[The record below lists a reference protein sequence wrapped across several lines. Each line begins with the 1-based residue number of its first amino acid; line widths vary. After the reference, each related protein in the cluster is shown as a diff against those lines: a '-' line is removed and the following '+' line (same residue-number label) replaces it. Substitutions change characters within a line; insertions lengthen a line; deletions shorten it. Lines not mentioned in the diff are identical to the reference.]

1 MKKALSTAV
10 LFIGF
15 LPFAQSF
22 EQTAA
27 EKSCECLKKFSD
39 LTDEKYQNC
48 ISTSLTEAL
57 VMGDV
62 KKNMEQIGTVTGMEA
77 ALLKIDAIL
86 NDICI
91 IDQSSELEQKR
102 KMHYGYSK
110 NTETTNSYKI
120 GKDFMEQE
128 KYKLAIQAFEK
139 ALKKD
144 GNFVLALDDIAA
156 SHRRLEKFE
165 EAIKYYKRSLAIFPE
180 GDFALMNIGVLYN
193 MKKDYKTA
201 NHYYEKLIRFQPN
214 NAEGFYGLGR
224 NYYYLEDYENAM
236 INMIK
241 AHKIYVADKD
251 EYAKDSE
258 QMLGIIY
265 QDMKEKGKERDFIRI
280 ATENGVDIGQ

>member
-1 MKKALSTAV
+1 
-10 LFIGF
+10 
-15 LPFAQSF
+15 
-22 EQTAA
+22 
-27 EKSCECLKKFSD
+27 
-39 LTDEKYQNC
+39 
-48 ISTSLTEAL
+48 
-57 VMGDV
+57 
-62 KKNMEQIGTVTGMEA
+62 
-77 ALLKIDAIL
+77 
-86 NDICI
+86 
-91 IDQSSELEQKR
+91 
-102 KMHYGYSK
+102 MHYGYSK
-110 NTETTNSYKI
+110 NTEATNSYKI

-236 INMIK
+236 INMIR

-251 EYAKDSE
+251 DYAKDSE